1 MNKKYEDY
9 SFEND
14 LGYDE
19 YLWYRDHPEEAKKE
33 KEYEFDQW
41 QKQAI
46 MDDKAEQEGWTM
58 GDHFDKSTLLQDMI
72 KGLNRKRS
80 VKGNS
85 TAKLNKGDKNEK

>member
-1 MNKKYEDY
+1 MDKKYEDY

-33 KEYEFDQW
+33 KEYEFDEW

-46 MDDKAEQEGWTM
+46 MDGKADQEGRIVAELEEKQANCPYCHEQKGIINTL
-58 GDHFDKSTLLQDMI
+58 DHSGIYIAGM
-72 KGLNRKRS
+72 
-80 VKGNS
+80 
-85 TAKLNKGDKNEK
+85 

>member
-1 MNKKYEDY
+1 MDKKYEDY

-19 YLWYRDHPEEAKKE
+19 YLWYRDHQEEAKKE

-46 MDDKAEQEGWTM
+46 MDDKAE
-58 GDHFDKSTLLQDMI
+58 
-72 KGLNRKRS
+72 
-80 VKGNS
+80 
-85 TAKLNKGDKNEK
+85 

>member
-1 MNKKYEDY
+1 MDKKYEDY

-46 MDDKAEQEGWTM
+46 MDDKAEQEE
-58 GDHFDKSTLLQDMI
+58 L
-72 KGLNRKRS
+72 
-80 VKGNS
+80 
-85 TAKLNKGDKNEK
+85 